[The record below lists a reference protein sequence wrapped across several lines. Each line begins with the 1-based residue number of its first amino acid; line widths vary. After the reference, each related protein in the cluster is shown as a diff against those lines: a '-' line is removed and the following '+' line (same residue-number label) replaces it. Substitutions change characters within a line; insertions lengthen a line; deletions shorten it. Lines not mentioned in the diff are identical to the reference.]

1 MISSA
6 IYGTTYHAQ
15 DFKDVAGDE
24 IVGRK
29 TLPMVYPSISRYAY
43 LFLALFWSIAIGMS
57 LQIKSSLAC
66 IPLAL
71 GFLTGIRF
79 VIWRSIKSDQL
90 SFVLHG
96 VCRLSYN
103 WHPCFFNVN
112 SILQIW
118 VYSIFLMMGNYR
130 YEKALQLMQSELT
143 SYEQSLL
150 L

>member
-1 MISSA
+1 
-6 IYGTTYHAQ
+6 
-15 DFKDVAGDE
+15 
-24 IVGRK
+24 
-29 TLPMVYPSISRYAY
+29 MVYPSISRYAY
-43 LFLALFWSIAIGMS
+43 LFLALFWSMAIGMN
-57 LQIKSSLAC
+57 LQIKPSLAC
-66 IPLAL
+66 IPVAL

-103 WHPCFFNVN
+103 WHPMLFNVN